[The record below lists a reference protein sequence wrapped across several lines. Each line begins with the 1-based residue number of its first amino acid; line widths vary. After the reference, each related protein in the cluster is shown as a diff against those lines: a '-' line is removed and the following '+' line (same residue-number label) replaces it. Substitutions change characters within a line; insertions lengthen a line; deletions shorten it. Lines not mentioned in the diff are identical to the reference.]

1 MSRQY
6 SGLLSPFLR
15 ERRFRAARPYIE
27 GDVLDFACA
36 SGELADLVPAER
48 YVGVDIDRDA
58 IEQARA
64 AHPDH
69 RFEHVDDLDP
79 EARFD
84 TVIALAVVE
93 HLPDADAWLGDL
105 AGRLRP
111 GGKVVLTTPHSTWEP
126 LHGLG
131 AKVGLTSSHAS
142 EEHETIFDE
151 GSLRELAD
159 RAGFTVEVYKRFLAR
174 MNQLAVLTHP

>member
-15 ERRFRAARPYIE
+15 ERRFRVARPYLQ

-36 SGELADLVPAER
+36 SGEMATLVPPER

-58 IEQARA
+58 IAQARA

-84 TVIALAVVE
+84 AIVALAVVE
-93 HLPDADAWLGDL
+93 HLPDPDGWLRDMAD
-105 AGRLRP
+105 RLRP
-111 GGKVVLTTPHSTWEP
+111 GGKVVITTPHATWEP

-131 AKVGLTSSHAS
+131 AKVRLTSAHAS
-142 EEHETIFDE
+142 EEHEIIFDE
-151 GSLRELAD
+151 DSLRALAARND
-159 RAGFTVEVYKRFLAR
+159 FTVDLYRRFLAR
-174 MNQLAVLTHP
+174 MNQLAVLTQP